1 MENKR
6 IITVSFPCSF
16 VDKNDYSIKLSYND
30 AIQSCF
36 IQGMLST
43 YKDFAGNNTDDSENI
58 EIVIPKDLYLGLRGI
73 DLKKLIDLWVGET
86 EVYFHDTYKYNYI
99 TIYRVA
105 QALLLNDK
113 LGFMKELSEKYN
125 EKDIENDLNIYNF

>member
-1 MENKR
+1 MENN
-6 IITVSFPCSF
+6 IIINVSFPCSF
-16 VDKNDYSIKLSYND
+16 IDKNNYSIKLSYND
-30 AIQSCF
+30 AIQSGF

-43 YKDFAGNNTDDSENI
+43 YKNFAGNNTDDSGNM
-58 EIVIPKDLYLGLRGI
+58 EIVIPRDLYIGLRGI
-73 DLKKLIDLWVGET
+73 DLKKLIQLWIGEE
-86 EVYFHDTYKYNYI
+86 EVYNHDKNKYNYI

-125 EKDIENDLNIYNF
+125 EKDIENDINIYNF

>member
-6 IITVSFPCSF
+6 IINVSFPCSF
-16 VDKNDYSIKLSYND
+16 IDKNNYSIKLSYND
-30 AIQSCF
+30 AIQSGF

-43 YKDFAGNNTDDSENI
+43 YKNFAGNNTDDSDNM
-58 EIVIPKDLYLGLRGI
+58 EIVIPRDLYIGLRGI
-73 DLKKLIDLWVGET
+73 DLKKLIRLWIGEE
-86 EVYFHDTYKYNYI
+86 EVYNHDEYKYNYI

-113 LGFMKELSEKYN
+113 LGFMKDLSEKYN
-125 EKDIENDLNIYNF
+125 ENDIENDINIYNF